1 MIIEEFKEFM
11 FKDRRTIKWFYDNKV
26 KGVADIGYSGLTAQ
40 LNGYANL
47 SPDIETIIVNYMKE
61 NVSKTVNNNT
71 L

>member
-26 KGVADIGYSGLTAQ
+26 KGFVDIGYSGLTAQ

-47 SPDIETIIVNYMKE
+47 SSDIEDIIVKFMDE
-61 NVSKTVNNNT
+61 NNGQEIH
-71 L
+71 